1 MDIVFDKGSNE
12 QPKGHAL
19 LYFRSTLDNNEVW
32 VTYLVILPIMV
43 DLSKY
48 VPPFLLNQV
57 GEMDGEH
64 LSAFAFPPAPE
75 RLGDYSKLE
84 EIAVER
90 DDDLVY
96 AGSINPDDMSSAMM
110 LANEATEKYTALY
123 SQIVGGI
130 YANES
135 NESSSS
141 DESVNDVLY
150 GLMSEEDKLGELTK
164 LVGRLQFAVDGFDQN
179 LIGEA
184 EQEINI
190 LSKHLP
196 KNHSIP
202 KLLSAVKGSKAGA
215 AELAELY
222 LQRCYHLFQEEY
234 RKLSDVEQRIG
245 ELEQAQSSE

>member
-164 LVGRLQFAVDGFDQN
+164 LVGRL
-179 LIGEA
+179 E
-184 EQEINI
+184 
-190 LSKHLP
+190 KT
-196 KNHSIP
+196 
-202 KLLSAVKGSKAGA
+202 
-215 AELAELY
+215 
-222 LQRCYHLFQEEY
+222 
-234 RKLSDVEQRIG
+234 
-245 ELEQAQSSE
+245 